1 MATLLLHLLVLL
13 QFPGILIPVGAIK
26 SRDCESGQFSNI
38 GSLGC
43 GSFQYDREFLEHGH
57 LCEALEFAILHGCFC
72 KYGLEQWSRIG
83 KECCNMELEKLNDL
97 VCIPYAMHQPR
108 RAARKTLLQP
118 RTKETMCH
126 NIERISKFKGKDQHD
141 STSTHGNLV
150 IAASGMLLL
159 SCSML
164 CPCFR
169 AKKKGVNRD
178 VLVRGPNSMDMMSSF
193 EVSASPH
200 VPPSPSQMP
209 PSPYR
214 FSLSPQTSQNGPIH
228 LSPKQIIKSTR
239 NFSLEFKI
247 GEGGFGTVYKAQL
260 QDGQF
265 VAVKRA
271 RKELFESL
279 RTEFRSEVEMLAKI
293 EHQNL
298 VKLLGYIEQGHERLI
313 IVEYVSNGTLREH
326 LDGHHGRILDFMQ
339 RLEIAI
345 GVAHGLTY
353 LHVYAEQPI
362 IHRDVKSSNILLT
375 DQFRAKVADF
385 GFARVGPTQADQT
398 HIMTQVRGTAGY
410 LDPEYSR
417 TSQLTT
423 KSDVFSFGILL
434 IEILSGRRPIESRRA
449 VDERV
454 TLRWTFKM
462 HSDGR
467 MRDILDPLLEETP
480 EDHILER
487 IFDLAFQCAAPSRS
501 ERPTMREAVQ
511 QLWGIRRDYY
521 SILRTGSRSQ

>member
-1 MATLLLHLLVLL
+1 
-13 QFPGILIPVGAIK
+13 
-26 SRDCESGQFSNI
+26 
-38 GSLGC
+38 
-43 GSFQYDREFLEHGH
+43 
-57 LCEALEFAILHGCFC
+57 
-72 KYGLEQWSRIG
+72 
-83 KECCNMELEKLNDL
+83 
-97 VCIPYAMHQPR
+97 
-108 RAARKTLLQP
+108 
-118 RTKETMCH
+118 
-126 NIERISKFKGKDQHD
+126 
-141 STSTHGNLV
+141 
-150 IAASGMLLL
+150 
-159 SCSML
+159 
-164 CPCFR
+164 
-169 AKKKGVNRD
+169 
-178 VLVRGPNSMDMMSSF
+178 MMSSF